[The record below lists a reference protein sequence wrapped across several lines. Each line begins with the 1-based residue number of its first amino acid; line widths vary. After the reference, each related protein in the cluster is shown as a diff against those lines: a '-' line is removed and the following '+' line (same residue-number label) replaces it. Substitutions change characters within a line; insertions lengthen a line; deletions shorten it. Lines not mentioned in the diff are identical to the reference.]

1 MNRRKFLAQFGAGAL
16 GMALAG
22 SLWADDDRRKGK
34 SSNGKS
40 GGKTSGGTGS
50 KTGAATSS
58 MMPGNTGANGRVVV
72 IGGGMA
78 GTTVAKY
85 LRLWGGTGVEV
96 TLVEPNAVYYSN
108 IFSNMVLTGE
118 RTLSQLSYQYNA
130 LTSKY
135 GVKWIAKSVTSIDP
149 VNQNV
154 MLDDGNSLP
163 YDRLVIAPGIGFDSL
178 PMSGTASA
186 QAKVVHAWKAGEQTT
201 SLKNQIAAMTNK
213 DTFILTIPAK
223 PYRCPPG
230 PYERACVVADYLKRV
245 KGGGKVIV
253 LDANPGI
260 QAEVNNFTKAF
271 TDPRLHG
278 NTITYVPNAAL
289 TSIDADMGTVNT
301 SAGSFTGK
309 VINAIPPHRAGKI
322 ITDSGIGL
330 ANASGNRWAGVDVL
344 TYESTAIPNIHVIG
358 DAAATTQPKAGHI
371 ANAEAKVCADAII
384 HLLRGEAVNSAPITN
399 SACFTPIT
407 KGTASWLSVVYR
419 YDPASGSMLPTGNGV
434 TESSAINSENH
445 EQMLKWFSNLMADT
459 FA

>member
-1 MNRRKFLAQFGAGAL
+1 MDRRKFLMQFGAGAL

-22 SLWADDDRRKGK
+22 SLLADDDRRKK
-34 SSNGKS
+34 SSSAKS
-40 GGKTSGGTGS
+40 GGKTSSGTGG
-50 KTGAATSS
+50 KTGTAASPL
-58 MMPGNTGANGRVVV
+58 MPGNTGANGRVVV

-85 LRLWGGTGVEV
+85 LRLWGGTGVDV
-96 TLVEPNAVYYSN
+96 TLVEPNSTYYSN

-118 RTLSQLSYQYNA
+118 RSLSQLSFKYSA

-135 GVKWIAKSVTSIDP
+135 GVKWVAKSVTAIDP
-149 VNQNV
+149 VNQQV
-154 MLDDGNSLP
+154 MLDDGNALP
-163 YDRLVIAPGIGFDSL
+163 YDRLVIAPGIEFDTL
-178 PMSGTASA
+178 PMSGTAAA
-186 QAKVVHAWKAGEQTT
+186 QAKVVHAWKAGAQTT
-201 SLKNQIAAMTNK
+201 SLQAQIAAMTSK

-245 KGGGKVIV
+245 KRGGKVVV

-271 TDPRLHG
+271 TDPKLHG
-278 NTITYVPNAAL
+278 NTITYVPNAAIS
-289 TSIDADMGTVNT
+289 SIDADAGMVNT
-301 SAGSFTGK
+301 SAGSFSGK

-330 ANASGNRWAGVDVL
+330 ANAGSNRWAGVDML
-344 TYESTAIPNIHVIG
+344 TYESTAISNIHIIG
-358 DAAATTQPKAGHI
+358 DAAATTQPKAGHV

-384 HLLRGEAVNSAPITN
+384 HLLRGEAVNPAPITN

-419 YDPASGSMLPTGNGV
+419 YDPASGGMLPTGNGV
-434 TESSAINSENH
+434 TESSSINSENY